1 MKIDHKV
8 GNEDDDSRTL
18 EVKNMRKRELT
29 WLLSFIFMISLLSCA
44 ANMEKKRTQAK
55 ATRELGEAYMR
66 QGDYTEAL
74 RELLKAQKI
83 YPDDHLLQNDL
94 GLVYMSKYRYDLAEN
109 HFRKAIQIKPDYAAA
124 KNNLGTVYLAKKDW
138 NSAIKT
144 FKSLEENLL
153 YATPHYPLS
162 NLGLAYYKLEDYAT
176 AEKYYL
182 KALEIEPNFII
193 AMRGLGRTYI
203 ALMKIPEA
211 VSTLEKA
218 VREAPTWAEL
228 YLDMGSAYRLSG
240 EYTKALLAFHR
251 VTQLAPDTPKPSS
264 VDRRVVEAL
273 PQFQNRDRNLFSQI
287 TAGGQ
292 CNSVRLALIEPADG
306 FILPLSPFS
315 DVVQNN
321 RGVEYDSI
329 ALTGSQRRISR
340 CNFGKNFH
348 LTGLKVANE
357 RFTRGTLFGGNHFVI
372 QIPDTVDCS
381 F

>member
-1 MKIDHKV
+1 
-8 GNEDDDSRTL
+8 
-18 EVKNMRKRELT
+18 MRKRELT

-74 RELLKAQKI
+74 RELLKAQKT

-251 VTQLAPDTPKPSS
+251 VTQLAPDTPIAA
-264 VDRRVVEAL
+264 EAE
-273 PQFQNRDRNLFSQI
+273 QEIVNMQQ
-287 TAGGQ
+287 
-292 CNSVRLALIEPADG
+292 
-306 FILPLSPFS
+306 
-315 DVVQNN
+315 
-321 RGVEYDSI
+321 
-329 ALTGSQRRISR
+329 
-340 CNFGKNFH
+340 
-348 LTGLKVANE
+348 
-357 RFTRGTLFGGNHFVI
+357 
-372 QIPDTVDCS
+372 
-381 F
+381 